1 MKFIL
6 LSFLVLIGCA
16 PQQVVIREEGLM
28 PLRQYRNKE
37 IKVRGNP
44 QLSIVSFEN
53 LNQNQQMLGQG
64 ATGLLNSKANL
75 VTEVPIADFVKSR
88 FAKGLEFRGFDLNQ
102 NAKYGFVGRIRRV
115 WVKEGADGAIAE
127 STNCH
132 FEMQFEL
139 INQQSRKTEVTGNLN
154 SEVVGSN
161 SPLDATASN
170 GPVLETCITLA
181 INKFLKEDHVIT
193 LLGLQ
198 LENPGNQTVIK

>member
-1 MKFIL
+1 MKYIL
-6 LSFLVLIGCA
+6 LSFLFLNACA

-37 IKVRGNP
+37 IKVAGNP

-88 FAKGLEFRGFDLNQ
+88 FSKGLEYRGFDLNQ
-102 NAKYGFVGRIRRV
+102 SAKYGFVGKIKRV
-115 WVKEGADGAIAE
+115 WVKEEADGGIAE
-127 STNCH
+127 STNCR

-139 INQQSRKTEVTGNLN
+139 INQKSKKTEVTGNLN

-181 INKFLKEDHVIT
+181 INKFLKEDLVVS
-193 LLGLQ
+193 LLELQ
-198 LENPGNQTVIK
+198 LENPANQKITK